1 MEKLRLTEVR
11 TIYLLPV
18 AVMEDSSSKPGSVPL
33 VTENLTL
40 ASSTYALL
48 HTCIH
53 PDTGCTGAARHLTKA
68 TAHVN

>member
-33 VTENLTL
+33 VIERILHWPPARMHYYTRVYTQTQ
-40 ASSTYALL
+40 AAQGLL
-48 HTCIH
+48 
-53 PDTGCTGAARHLTKA
+53 DT
-68 TAHVN
+68 